1 MRPVWRQVRRR
12 PDQQA
17 QAGRSR
23 SSDGSAKAED
33 VMMADKDPGSYVVL
47 NGQRLELKKHPTD
60 FSVLADPEQVR
71 DKPNVEG
78 AARLSRH
85 MARATAESARVRDRA
100 MAEVRRT
107 EVAHHIYQVEG
118 TGEEIIIDDRIILEL
133 QRDDPGTLQAI
144 MDEYKLE
151 YVRPLAGAHV
161 LRVTKETGRN
171 PIRTANELAQRPEVL
186 SCMPEVV
193 VEIER
198 HDPVL
203 FPEQWYLTTD
213 LISHP
218 DVVPGAGIDI
228 AEAWQI
234 TTGDPDVVVGVIDD
248 GFDLDHPNLQGV
260 RLHPS
265 RFDFQGADQDPLPDS
280 DDYHGTPVAS
290 IAVGSHGNGAMRGVA
305 PGCSFL
311 PMRIGFGPSARPID
325 ILDVFR
331 FASEHADVVN
341 CSFGT
346 SPRSFDPFSRAFRRA
361 MTQLT
366 ETGGRRGAGLVM
378 VFSAANDDAPT
389 FLDGAQ
395 NVNGVRF
402 TSGSSISQIPAGRS
416 VFSGYPM
423 TPGVVVVGAM
433 TSRKRKAGY
442 SSWGPHLT
450 VTAPSNNL
458 HYIPTFTPPGT
469 PGREDFIADYRG
481 LGQVAAINRPGFGS
495 PFRPIARF
503 DNPATTDLRE
513 DFYTRQ
519 FGGTSG
525 AAPIVTGVAALMIS
539 VNPHLGATEVR
550 QILMSTAD
558 QDLDPTLDL
567 ANDPNVQGIPGAF
580 VNGRSLFFGAG
591 KVNAARAVTRAR
603 ALNPDLPAPGA
614 IKTFHG
620 EQRPDLAIPD
630 SRTAGVVSEIDCPIA
645 GRLSEISVAVDITHT
660 YRGDLRILLTSPGGL
675 VAELKKVDRGDPAN
689 DVKETY
695 TPATTADLARMV
707 QAGIEAGGRWRL
719 NVADHLSRDVG
730 RLGSWMLDLRVA

>member
-1 MRPVWRQVRRR
+1 M
-12 PDQQA
+12 A
-17 QAGRSR
+17 
-23 SSDGSAKAED
+23 AKD
-33 VMMADKDPGSYVVL
+33 TGSYVVL

-60 FSVLADPEQVR
+60 FSVQADPDEVR
-71 DKPNVEG
+71 QAPNVED
-78 AARLSRH
+78 ATRLSRH
-85 MARATAESARVRDRA
+85 MARAMADSARVRDNA
-100 MAEVRRT
+100 MAEVRKNS
-107 EVAHHIYQVEG
+107 VAHHIYQVEG

-133 QRDDPGTLQAI
+133 QRDDPGTLRAL
-144 MDEYKLE
+144 MNEYKLE
-151 YVRPLAGAHV
+151 YVMPLAGAHV
-161 LRVTKETGRN
+161 LRVTNETGRN

-203 FPEQWYLTTD
+203 FAQQWYLTTD

-218 DVVPGAGIDI
+218 DVIPGAGIDI

-234 TTGDPDVVVGVIDD
+234 TTGDPEVVIGVIDD
-248 GFDLDHPNLQGV
+248 GFDLAHPNLQGV

-290 IAVGSHGNGAMRGVA
+290 IAVGSHGNGAMRGIA
-305 PGCSFL
+305 PACSFL

-331 FASEHADVVN
+331 FASQHADVVN

-361 MTQLT
+361 MTELT
-366 ETGGRRGAGLVM
+366 ETGGRRRTGLVM

-389 FLDGAQ
+389 FLDGTQ
-395 NVNGVRF
+395 NVNGVSF
-402 TSGSSISQIPAGRS
+402 TSGASISTIPAGRA

-423 TPGVVVVGAM
+423 TPGLVVVGAM
-433 TSRKRKAGY
+433 SSRKRKAGY

-469 PGREDFIADYRG
+469 PGRDAFVADYRG
-481 LGQVAAINRPGFGS
+481 LGQVAAVNRPGFGLAFS
-495 PFRPIARF
+495 PIARF
-503 DNPATTDLRE
+503 DNPATPDLRE

-525 AAPIVTGVAALMIS
+525 AAPIVTGVAALMIA
-539 VNPHLGATEVR
+539 VNPHLSAAEVR

-567 ANDPNVQGIPGAF
+567 ANDPNVQGLSGAF

-591 KVNAARAVTRAR
+591 KVNAAGAVARAR
-603 ALNPDLPAPGA
+603 ALNPDLPLPG
-614 IKTFHG
+614 TPRSFQR
-620 EQRPDLAIPD
+620 EERPDLAIPD
-630 SRTAGVVSEIDCPIA
+630 SRTAGVVSEIECPIA
-645 GRLSEISVAVDITHT
+645 GRLSAISVAVDITHT
-660 YRGDLRILLTSPGGL
+660 YRGDLRIMLSSPGGV
-675 VAELKKVDRGDPAN
+675 VAELKPVDRGDSSN
-689 DVKETY
+689 DVRETY

-707 QAGIEAGGRWRL
+707 QAGVEVSGRWRL

-730 RLGSWMLDLRVA
+730 RFTSWELDLRVA

>member
-1 MRPVWRQVRRR
+1 
-12 PDQQA
+12 
-17 QAGRSR
+17 
-23 SSDGSAKAED
+23 
-33 VMMADKDPGSYVVL
+33 MADKDPGSYIVL

-60 FSVLADPEQVR
+60 FSVLTDPEVVR
-71 DKPNVEG
+71 AVPDVEG

-85 MARATAESARVRDRA
+85 MARATAGSARARDRA
-100 MAEVRRT
+100 MDEVRKT

-133 QRDDPGTLQAI
+133 QRDDDATLRAI

-151 YVRPLAGAHV
+151 YVTPMAGAHV
-161 LRVTKETGRN
+161 LRLTNATKRN
-171 PIRTANELAQRPEVL
+171 PIQTSNELAQRPEVL

-198 HDPVL
+198 HEPVL

-213 LISHP
+213 LLPHP

-234 TTGDPDVVVGVIDD
+234 TMGDPAVVIGVIDD
-248 GFDLDHPNLQGV
+248 GFDLGHPNLQGV
-260 RLHPS
+260 SLHPS
-265 RFDFQGADQDPLPDS
+265 RFDFQGNDQDPLPDS

-290 IAVGSHGNGAMRGVA
+290 IAVGNHDGAMRGIA
-305 PGCSFL
+305 PECSFL
-311 PMRIGFGPSARPID
+311 PMRIGFGPTARPID

-402 TSGSSISQIPAGRS
+402 TSGGAISTVPAGRS

-423 TPGVVVVGAM
+423 TPGLIVVGAM
-433 TSRKRKAGY
+433 SSRKRKAGY
-442 SSWGPHLT
+442 SCWGPHLT

-458 HYIPTFTPPGT
+458 HYITSFTPPGT
-469 PGREDFIADYRG
+469 PGRDEFIANYRG

-495 PFRPIARF
+495 PFSPIARF
-503 DNPATTDLRE
+503 DNPATPDLRE
-513 DFYTRQ
+513 DFYTRR

-525 AAPIVTGVAALMIS
+525 AAPIVAGVAGLMLS
-539 VNPHLGATEVR
+539 VNPNLSATEVR

-567 ANDPNVQGIPGAF
+567 AADPNVQGLSGAF
-580 VNGRSLFFGAG
+580 TAGRSLFFGAG
-591 KVNAARAVTRAR
+591 KVNAARAVAR
-603 ALNPDLPAPGA
+603 AQALSPDRPAPIRPG
-614 IKTFHG
+614 TFHG
-620 EQRPDLAIPD
+620 EQRPGLVIPD
-630 SRTAGVVSEIDCPIA
+630 RRPAGVVSEIECPTS
-645 GRLSEISVAVDITHT
+645 GRLTEISVAVDIAHSF
-660 YRGDLRILLTSPGGL
+660 RGDLRIALSSPEGF
-675 VAELKKVDRGDPAN
+675 VAELKQVDRRDSAR

-695 TPATTADLARMV
+695 TPANAADLARMV
-707 QAGIEAGGRWRL
+707 QSGIEAGGRWRL
-719 NVADHLSRDVG
+719 NVSDNLFRDVG
-730 RLGSWMLDLRVA
+730 QLRSWTLDLRLD